1 MRLFVVWQ
9 FYLIVNCS
17 LSLPLRPYPGVR
29 ACLCVCFIIA
39 YHCVTLLYRLVYMPP
54 KIVIKIVNRS
64 CLSGYK
70 LQVVH
75 TGCLQS
81 IGCSLSSVLHVG
93 REHWQLL
100 RVKCRKFVVCHL
112 HRRIVLSQDLL
123 FHPSILCL
131 ANFCGVCCYLSC
143 CRYCSIVF
151 FQPQRLGRW
160 TLCGRLLNISA
171 RCDFSSAIVLEMED
185 KLYNIAPVD
194 CSASFYCCGMKSRLS
209 GRLMTVASWDGWE
222 INALNRH

>member
-1 MRLFVVWQ
+1 MPFGLQVTGCTHRLFAIDRSSRHRSWGSDVL
-9 FYLIVNCS
+9 FHLCYMLGENIDNC
-17 LSLPLRPYPGVR
+17 L
-29 ACLCVCFIIA
+29 
-39 YHCVTLLYRLVYMPP
+39 
-54 KIVIKIVNRS
+54 
-64 CLSGYK
+64 
-70 LQVVH
+70 
-75 TGCLQS
+75 
-81 IGCSLSSVLHVG
+81 
-93 REHWQLL
+93 E
-100 RVKCRKFVVCHL
+100 VKCRKFVVCHL

-131 ANFCGVCCYLSC
+131 ANFCGVCCYLSW

-171 RCDFSSAIVLEMED
+171 RCDFSPAIVLEMED

-194 CSASFYCCGMKSRLS
+194 GSAAFYCCGMKSRLS